1 MANDDKNLPS
11 RLAPVITVVVLLL
24 VGSLV
29 PKGGAMSG
37 NDLRLARGKKASGAA
52 RVAKKP
58 DEAGVTMALGHAA
71 KRSKRPKP
79 QKLEVELASGGPDLS
94 AYESLGSWIDIYDE
108 WPWDHPSRAVHELDD
123 RGVRTIFLQTS
134 NWGANTAIFRP
145 QQTKEFLKAAHRR
158 DMKVVSWYVP
168 SFAKRKEDFQRSKAA
183 ALFNRGGERFD
194 SFGLDIESTVVGDI
208 ALRNRRL
215 LDLSKRLRRLVG
227 PDYTLGAITPDPV
240 KALYWPNFPYEKV
253 STLYDVFV
261 PMGYFSFRTN
271 GYKGVRKYTV
281 ASIRNIRRESGD
293 PDVPIHLIGG
303 IGGETKVPEVKAFVR
318 AVKGN
323 DVLGGSYYD
332 MTVTSDQEWQHLEA
346 IAEEPEPTPTPDP
359 VETKAAVIEM
369 RPTPLGPVASEEPD
383 ERDKNVDKKSKKN
396 EKDGKKNGKAEKK
409 KKDKKKK
416 DKENDKRK
424 HDKRSKKKVA
434 ERKADRRKRRRR
446 DRNG

>member
-1 MANDDKNLPS
+1 MANDDRNLPS
-11 RLAPVITVVVLLL
+11 RLAPVITVVALLL

-29 PKGGAMSG
+29 PKGGVSSG
-37 NDLRLARGKKASGAA
+37 DPLKLARGENAAPARRDPKKAE
-52 RVAKKP
+52 
-58 DEAGVTMALGHAA
+58 EAGVTMALAHEAA
-71 KRSKRPKP
+71 KRSKQPK
-79 QKLEVELASGGPDLS
+79 LDVGFASLGGPDLS

-123 RGVRTIFLQTS
+123 RGVRTVFLQTS
-134 NWGANTAIFRP
+134 NWGAKTKIFRP
-145 QQTKEFLKAAHRR
+145 QQTKKFLKAAHRR

-168 SFAKRKEDFQRSKAA
+168 SFAKRKEDFKRSKAA

-215 LDLSKRLRRLVG
+215 IDLSKRLRRLVG

-240 KALYWPNFPYEKV
+240 KALYWPDFPYERV
-253 STLYDVFV
+253 SKLYDVFV
-261 PMGYFSFRTN
+261 PMGYFSFRTD
-271 GYKGVRKYTV
+271 GYRGVKKYTV
-281 ASIRNIRRESGD
+281 AGIRNIRRESGD

-332 MTVTSDQEWQHLEA
+332 MTVTSDQEWQHLET
-346 IAEEPEPTPTPDP
+346 IADEPSPTPSPTPAPEPA
-359 VETKAAVIEM
+359 ETEIVAAEV
-369 RPTPLGPVASEEPD
+369 RPTPLTPTLPD
-383 ERDKNVDKKSKKN
+383 EAKGKDKADKKKSNERDKKSTKK
-396 EKDGKKNGKAEKK
+396 E
-409 KKDKKKK
+409 
-416 DKENDKRK
+416 R
-424 HDKRSKKKVA
+424 DKRSNKKS
-434 ERKADRRKRRRR
+434 RKNDEKKRSEKQGPQTKSREKNNRRR